1 MTGRQTRDW
10 IEIYSDRGQ
19 ARLNRAAVARW
30 LDVTA
35 DDLRS
40 DLRAAVIRSMCVIM
54 YTLYKRLV
62 SFPRHQCL
70 LHALQFPMTQF
81 TVEHEHTNTPKST
94 CMQYNII
101 HRHIAHDVTQHVE
114 LFSLRT
120 SFSLN
125 EVVFT
130 RSLVSKLM

>member
-40 DLRAAVIRSMCVIM
+40 DLRAAVIRSM
-54 YTLYKRLV
+54 
-62 SFPRHQCL
+62 
-70 LHALQFPMTQF
+70 
-81 TVEHEHTNTPKST
+81 
-94 CMQYNII
+94 
-101 HRHIAHDVTQHVE
+101 
-114 LFSLRT
+114 
-120 SFSLN
+120 
-125 EVVFT
+125 
-130 RSLVSKLM
+130 